1 MKALRYPLGLLLAT
15 ILLTSHAQQV
25 VPPAVAKLMADNAIE
40 FSAPEGYTSVAV
52 EKNEAM
58 TYDFALKSGAYEA
71 RYAIRIDKNA
81 TGDNTATN
89 MAIGLNINKE
99 KNPAALRGSAFPAA
113 AVKKDFNADAGGIY
127 FAQQVDPRFK
137 TTFASCLFMYLN
149 KKGVGDVYVF
159 VLFNEMNNAVIGEL
173 MNSVKFASLDGLLDK
188 AVQTK
193 DLTKLKELFG
203 KGANPNS
210 ADEFGQT
217 LLHRAIPTHG
227 TETPQD
233 VDLVKAL
240 LTAGANPNLTSN
252 FGATPLHT
260 AAYHGL
266 AKITQALLDKGAD
279 PTVISNLGE
288 GKTPIDMALSNNKA
302 DLAKLLQTQA
312 TKFPTVPKIAMD
324 TKATYAVD
332 FGGEKYKFIIEIIQD
347 DPEIVFNWK
356 MTTSRGDKEG
366 NISMAA
372 EAVQSATAQ
381 YNLFENGE
389 IVLDDKTSVWVS
401 RDVFKSLRS
410 GAETT
415 MNAMGEDKTFVRK
428 NVPAGTEVVV
438 SGKPVSVIYAE
449 ALDGSEKFWILN
461 NPKMPLIMKMDLG
474 WKIGIEK
481 IENNP

>member
-1 MKALRYPLGLLLAT
+1 MKALRYLLGLLLAVV
-15 ILLTSHAQQV
+15 LFSVQAQQV

-40 FSAPEGYTSVAV
+40 FTAPEGYTAAPV

-58 TYDFALKSGAYEA
+58 NYDFGLKSGAYEA

-81 TGDNTATN
+81 TGENTATN
-89 MAIGLNINKE
+89 MAIAMNISKE
-99 KNPAALRGSAFPAA
+99 KNPNALRGSAFPPA
-113 AVKKDFNADAGGIY
+113 AVRNDFNAEAGGIY

-137 TTFASCLFMYLN
+137 TNFASCLMMYLN
-149 KKGVGDVYVF
+149 KKSVGDVYVF
-159 VLFNEMNNAVIGEL
+159 VLFNEMNNDVIGEL
-173 MNSVKFASLDGLLDK
+173 MNSIRFASLDGMVDK
-188 AVQTK
+188 ALQAK
-193 DLTKLKELFG
+193 DLAKVKELLG
-203 KGANPNS
+203 KGVNPNS
-210 ADEFGQT
+210 ADDYGQT
-217 LLHRAIPTHG
+217 LLHRAIPTNG
-227 TETPQD
+227 TETTQD

-240 LTAGANPNLTSN
+240 LAAGANPNFTSN
-252 FGATPLHT
+252 FGSTPLHT

-302 DLAKLLQTQA
+302 EMAKLLQA
-312 TKFPTVPKIAMD
+312 KAVNFPIVPKIAID

-332 FGGEKYKFIIEIIQD
+332 FNGQKYKFIIDIIQD
-347 DPEIVFNWK
+347 EPEIVFNWK

-366 NISMAA
+366 NISIAA

-428 NVPAGTEVVV
+428 NVPDGTEVLVN
-438 SGKPVSVIYAE
+438 GKAISVIYAE
-449 ALDGSEKFWILN
+449 ATDGSEKFWILN

-474 WKIGIEK
+474 WKIGIEN
-481 IENNP
+481 IE

>member
-1 MKALRYPLGLLLAT
+1 MKALRYPLGLLLAV
-15 ILLTSHAQQV
+15 ILFTVQAQQV
-25 VPPAVAKLMADNAIE
+25 VPPAIAKLMTDNAIE
-40 FSAPEGYTSVAV
+40 FSAPTGYTSATV

-81 TGDNTATN
+81 SGDNTAMN
-89 MAIGLNINKE
+89 MAIALNVNKE
-99 KNPAALRGSAFPAA
+99 KNPATLRGSAFPTA

-137 TTFASCLFMYLN
+137 TAFASCLFMYLN
-149 KKGVGDVYVF
+149 KQGVGNVYVF
-159 VLFNEMNNAVIGEL
+159 VLFNEMNNEIIGDL
-173 MNSVKFASLDGLLDK
+173 MNSVKFASLDGMLDK
-188 AVQTK
+188 ALQAK
-193 DLTKLKELFG
+193 DLVKLKELLG

-210 ADEFGQT
+210 ADEYGQT
-217 LLHRAIPTHG
+217 LLHRAIPTSG
-227 TETPQD
+227 AETMQE

-240 LTAGANPNLTSN
+240 LTAGANPNFTSN

-266 AKITQALLDKGAD
+266 TKIAQALMDRGAD
-279 PTVISNLGE
+279 PTVISNLGD

-302 DLAKLLQTQA
+302 DLAKLLQAQA
-312 TKFPTVPKIAMD
+312 SKFPTVPKIAMD

-332 FGGEKYKFIIEIIQD
+332 FNGQQYKFIIDIVQD

-366 NISMAA
+366 NISMST

-428 NVPAGTEVVV
+428 NVPAGSEVVV
-438 SGKPVSVIYAE
+438 GGKPVSVIYAE
-449 ALDGSEKFWILN
+449 STDGSEKFWILN

-474 WKIGIEK
+474 WTIGIEK
-481 IENNP
+481 IE

>member
-1 MKALRYPLGLLLAT
+1 MKAFRYSLGLLLAVV
-15 ILLTSHAQQV
+15 LFAAQAQQI
-25 VPPAVAKLMADNAIE
+25 VPPAMAKLMADNAIE
-40 FSAPEGYTSVAV
+40 FTVPDGYSSVSV

-71 RYAIRIDKNA
+71 RYAIRVDKNA
-81 TGDNTATN
+81 TGDNTTMN
-89 MAIGLNINKE
+89 MAIALNVNKE
-99 KNPAALRGSAFPAA
+99 KNPAALRGNAFPAA

-149 KKGVGDVYVF
+149 KQGIGNVYVF
-159 VLFNEMNNAVIGEL
+159 VLFNEMNNEIIGDL
-173 MNSVKFASLDGLLDK
+173 MNSVKFASMDGLLDN
-188 AVQTK
+188 ALQAK
-193 DLTKLKELFG
+193 DLTKLKELLG

-210 ADEFGQT
+210 ADEYGQT
-217 LLHRAIPTHG
+217 LLHRAVPTSG
-227 TETPQD
+227 SETAQD

-240 LTAGANPNLTSN
+240 LTAGANPNYTSN

-266 AKITQALLDKGAD
+266 TKIAQALLDKGGD

-288 GKTPIDMALSNNKA
+288 GKTPIDMALSNSKA
-302 DLAKLLQTQA
+302 DMAKLLQAQA

-332 FGGEKYKFIIEIIQD
+332 FGGQQYKFIIDIIQD

-415 MNAMGEDKTFVRK
+415 MNAMGEDKIFVRK
-428 NVPAGTEVVV
+428 NVPAGSEVVV
-438 SGKPVSVIYAE
+438 GGKPVSVIYAE
-449 ALDGSEKFWILN
+449 AMDGSEKFWILN

-474 WKIGIEK
+474 WKIAIEK
-481 IENNP
+481 IE

>member
-1 MKALRYPLGLLLAT
+1 MKALPYSLGLLLAT
-15 ILLTSHAQQV
+15 SLFTTQAQQV
-25 VPPAVAKLMADNAIE
+25 VPPVMAKLMADNAIE
-40 FSAPEGYTSVAV
+40 FTAPDGYTSVAV
-52 EKNEAM
+52 EKNESM

-81 TGDNTATN
+81 TGDNAATN
-89 MAIGLNINKE
+89 MAIAMNVSKE
-99 KNPAALRGSAFPAA
+99 KNPNALRGSAFPAA

-137 TTFASCLFMYLN
+137 TTFTSCLFMYLN
-149 KKGVGDVYVF
+149 KKAVGDVYVF
-159 VLFNEMNNAVIGEL
+159 VLFNEMNNDVIGEL
-173 MNSVKFASLDGLLDK
+173 MNSVKFASLEDALSQ
-188 AVQTK
+188 AVKTR
-193 DLTKLKELFG
+193 DLARIKELLG
-203 KGANPNS
+203 KSANPNS
-210 ADEFGQT
+210 ADGFGQT
-217 LLHRAIPTHG
+217 VLHRAIPTSG
-227 TETPQD
+227 LETQQD
-233 VDLVKAL
+233 VDVVKAL
-240 LTAGANPNLTSN
+240 LAGGANPNFTSN
-252 FGATPLHT
+252 FGTTALHT

-266 AKITQALLDKGAD
+266 TKIAQALLDKGAD
-279 PTVISNLGE
+279 PTVISTLEN
-288 GKTPIDMALSNNKA
+288 GKTPIDMALSNSKT
-302 DLAKLLQTQA
+302 DMTKLLQAQA
-312 TKFPTVPKIAMD
+312 AKFPTAPKIAMD

-332 FGGEKYKFIIEIIQD
+332 FGGQQYKFIIDIIQD

-410 GAETT
+410 GAETI
-415 MNAMGEDKTFVRK
+415 MNAMGEDKTFIRK

-438 SGKPVSVIYAE
+438 AGKTISVIYAE
-449 ALDGSEKFWILN
+449 ATDGSEKFWILN

-474 WKIGIEK
+474 WKIAIEK
-481 IENNP
+481 IE